1 HFNKQVLGVQ
11 TLNVICARTL
21 RGIGASLDVP
31 RLTVADALKHTGT
44 LLVSGERGVHF
55 ATARREGV
63 SEINPSELG
72 VRQQG
77 YVAFRLLRPDW
88 SVQLKAEALA
98 PVVRAEVLQIV
109 GVADGLLQ
117 GRVRLNYKIENA
129 GVKSFT
135 LQAPQPGLALTV
147 LGRNIARAQEIDK
160 QQGLWQVDLHG
171 KVENDY
177 ALDVAYQQP
186 LDVKAQTAKLAP
198 LLATGIEQQK
208 GWLVVMSSARLKIAP
223 KSVPAGFKEEDAR
236 SIPAQF
242 NAGDL
247 SDAILCYRI
256 TKPDVALDLNI
267 VRHGAAE
274 ALPATVQS
282 VRLES
287 ALSSDDSLVT
297 RAQIQMT
304 VGDMHFLRTTL
315 PEASEVWCVFV
326 NGRPVPP
333 LREKKDYL
341 IPLDRAAALGT
352 TSIEFIYSGSGRSGL
367 LSRTHRFE
375 GPRFDLPLSDITWT
389 FFAPANR
396 NYYGFDGTL
405 NHRETSDYPQ
415 VMEFDDRAYVA
426 NNTGILT
433 ANLKNADAALKK
445 GEEFARKGQQQE
457 ARQAF
462 ESALYYSQGK
472 ADYNEDV
479 RLQYRNLAKQQAIV
493 GLVNRRDELKAG
505 NNISLGEQQGQTVQV
520 NGINTYG
527 GGTIVNNG
535 TLQVGANNYN
545 PNFTSAEA
553 AQVQQSLSAK
563 DNVSLNIVAE
573 KILDQQAAAG
583 GVAAALRVTM
593 PLEGRVLEFA
603 RPLQI
608 TPGAELTVSFKTTG
622 GGFVRTLLAV
632 GAFLGAWILFRVLC
646 GLAARPAKA

>member
-1 HFNKQVLGVQ
+1 VLGVQ

-405 NHRETSDYPQ
+405 NHRETSEYPQ

-505 NNISLGEQQGQTVQV
+505 NNLTLDVQPGQAVQTGG
-520 NGINTYG
+520 NAYQ
-527 GGTIVNNG
+527 GGTIVNG
-535 TLQVGANNYN
+535 GSLQLNAANSYN
-545 PNFTSAEA
+545 WTAAEA

-608 TPGAELTVSFKTTG
+608 TPGAELSVSFKTTG

-646 GLAARPAKA
+646 GLAARPAKT